1 MKQII
6 IFFLFLIFS
15 SCASHRTIQ
24 QEKIREKVKIDST
37 FQHVLTNKN
46 IEIEWI
52 FSDDS
57 TTVPYQPGR
66 NNTAAKPRKKY
77 TPQKIPRFGKI
88 RIHISNDSITA
99 KGKVEAAT
107 KIKAKTKKKTKIK
120 KKEPSK
126 VLKPKKAKSRFNF
139 IYVILIG
146 FCVKFLWDN
155 KNTFQKL
162 RRIIK

>member
-24 QEKIREKVKIDST
+24 QEKIKEKISIDST

-52 FSDDS
+52 YSDD
-57 TTVPYQPGR
+57 TDTVPYQPR
-66 NNTAAKPRKKY
+66 INDTAAKPQKKY
-77 TPQKIPRFGKI
+77 SPQKIPRYGKI
-88 RIHISNDSITA
+88 RIHISKDSVSA
-99 KGKVEAAT
+99 KGKVEAT
-107 KIKAKTKKKTKIK
+107 TNNKAKTKKK
-120 KKEPSK
+120 EPAK
-126 VLKPKKAKSRFNF
+126 VLKPKKAKKRYNF

-155 KNTFQKL
+155 KNTFKKIW
-162 RRIIK
+162 RIIK

>member
-24 QEKIREKVKIDST
+24 KEQIKEKISIDST

-52 FSDDS
+52 FSDD
-57 TTVPYQPGR
+57 TATVPYQPGR
-66 NNTAAKPRKKY
+66 NDTAAKPRKKY
-77 TPQKIPRFGKI
+77 TPQKIPRCGKI
-88 RIHISNDSITA
+88 RIHISNDSIST
-99 KGKVEAAT
+99 KGKVEATT
-107 KIKAKTKKKTKIK
+107 KIKAKTKKK
-120 KKEPSK
+120 EPTK
-126 VLKPKKAKSRFNF
+126 VLKPKKAKNRFNF
-139 IYVILIG
+139 VYVILVG

-155 KNTFQKL
+155 KNTFKKIW
-162 RRIIK
+162 RIIK

>member
-24 QEKIREKVKIDST
+24 KEQIKEKVSIDST

-52 FSDDS
+52 FPND
-57 TTVPYQPGR
+57 TTAVPYLPGR
-66 NNTAAKPRKKY
+66 NDMAAKPGRKY
-77 TPQKIPRFGKI
+77 THQKIPRCGKI
-88 RIHISNDSITA
+88 RIHISNDSISSQ
-99 KGKVEAAT
+99 GKVKANN
-107 KIKAKTKKKTKIK
+107 KIKAKTKKK
-120 KKEPSK
+120 EPAK
-126 VLKPKKAKSRFNF
+126 VLKPKKTKNHFSFV
-139 IYVILIG
+139 YVIIIG

-155 KNTFQKL
+155 KNFFIKIW
-162 RRIIK
+162 RIIK

>member
-24 QEKIREKVKIDST
+24 KEQIKEKVSIDST
-37 FQHVLTNKN
+37 FHHVLTNKN

-52 FSDDS
+52 FSDD
-57 TTVPYQPGR
+57 TATVPYQPGR
-66 NNTAAKPRKKY
+66 NDTAAKPRQKY
-77 TPQKIPRFGKI
+77 SPQKIPRYGKI
-88 RIHISNDSITA
+88 RIHISNDSIST
-99 KGKVEAAT
+99 KGKVEATT
-107 KIKAKTKKKTKIK
+107 KIKAKTKKK
-120 KKEPSK
+120 EPAK
-126 VLKPKKAKSRFNF
+126 VLKPQKAKNRFNF

-155 KNTFQKL
+155 KNTFKKIW
-162 RRIIK
+162 RIIK

>member
-6 IFFLFLIFS
+6 IFFLFIIFS

-24 QEKIREKVKIDST
+24 KEQIKEKVSIDST

-52 FSDDS
+52 YSDD
-57 TTVPYQPGR
+57 TTAVPYQPGR
-66 NNTAAKPRKKY
+66 NDTAAKPRKKY
-77 TPQKIPRFGKI
+77 TPQKIPRYGKI
-88 RIHISNDSITA
+88 RIHISEDTISSQ
-99 KGKVEAAT
+99 GKVKADN
-107 KIKAKTKKKTKIK
+107 KIKAKTKKK
-120 KKEPSK
+120 EPAK

-139 IYVILIG
+139 VYVILIG

-155 KNTFQKL
+155 KNTFKKIWS
-162 RRIIK
+162 IIK

>member
-6 IFFLFLIFS
+6 IFFLFVLFS

-24 QEKIREKVKIDST
+24 QEKIKEKVTVDST
-37 FQHVLTNKN
+37 FHHVLTNKN

-57 TTVPYQPGR
+57 TTVPYQPGT
-66 NNTAAKPRKKY
+66 NDTAANPRKKC
-77 TPQKIPRFGKI
+77 TPQKIPRYGKI
-88 RIHISNDSITA
+88 RIHISEDTISSQ
-99 KGKVEAAT
+99 GKVKAT
-107 KIKAKTKKKTKIK
+107 NKIKAKTKKK
-120 KKEPSK
+120 EPAK

-139 IYVILIG
+139 VYVILIG

-155 KNTFQKL
+155 KNTFKKIW
-162 RRIIK
+162 RIMK

>member
-6 IFFLFLIFS
+6 IFFLFIFFS

-24 QEKIREKVKIDST
+24 KEQIKEKITIDST

-57 TTVPYQPGR
+57 TTVPYQPGT
-66 NNTAAKPRKKY
+66 NDTAAKPRKKY
-77 TPQKIPRFGKI
+77 SPQKIPRYGKI
-88 RIHISNDSITA
+88 RIHISNDSVSA
-99 KGKVEAAT
+99 KGKVETTTKTKA
-107 KIKAKTKKKTKIK
+107 KIKQ
-120 KKEPSK
+120 KEPAK
-126 VLKPKKAKSRFNF
+126 VLKQKKAKNRFNF
-139 IYVILIG
+139 VYVILIG

-155 KNTFQKL
+155 KNTFKKIW
-162 RRIIK
+162 RIIK

>member
-6 IFFLFLIFS
+6 IFFLFIFFS

-24 QEKIREKVKIDST
+24 KEQIKEKVTIDST

-57 TTVPYQPGR
+57 TTVPYQPET
-66 NNTAAKPRKKY
+66 NDTAAKPRKKY
-77 TPQKIPRFGKI
+77 SPQKIPRYGKI
-88 RIHISNDSITA
+88 RIHISNDSVSA
-99 KGKVEAAT
+99 KGKVETTTKTKA
-107 KIKAKTKKKTKIK
+107 KIKQ
-120 KKEPSK
+120 KEPAK
-126 VLKPKKAKSRFNF
+126 VLKQKKAKNRFNF

-155 KNTFQKL
+155 KNTFKKIW
-162 RRIIK
+162 RIIK

>member
-24 QEKIREKVKIDST
+24 KEQIKEKVSIDST

-52 FSDDS
+52 FSEDT
-57 TTVPYQPGR
+57 TTVPYQPGT
-66 NNTAAKPRKKY
+66 NDTAAEPRKKY
-77 TPQKIPRFGKI
+77 SPQKIPRYGKI
-88 RIHISNDSITA
+88 RIHISKDTISSQ
-99 KGKVEAAT
+99 GKVKAT
-107 KIKAKTKKKTKIK
+107 NKIKAKTKKK
-120 KKEPSK
+120 EPAK

-155 KNTFQKL
+155 KNTFKKIW
-162 RRIIK
+162 RIIK

>member
-24 QEKIREKVKIDST
+24 KEQLKEKVSIDST

-52 FSDDS
+52 YSDD
-57 TTVPYQPGR
+57 TTAVPYKPGR
-66 NNTAAKPRKKY
+66 NDTAAKPQKRF
-77 TPQKIPRFGKI
+77 TPQKIPRYGKI
-88 RIHISNDSITA
+88 RIHISSDTLST
-99 KGKVEAAT
+99 KGMVEATT
-107 KIKAKTKKKTKIK
+107 KIKAKTKKK
-120 KKEPSK
+120 EPAK
-126 VLKPKKAKSRFNF
+126 VLKPEKAKSRFNF

-155 KNTFQKL
+155 RNIFKKIW
-162 RRIIK
+162 RIIK

>member
-24 QEKIREKVKIDST
+24 KEQIKEKVSIDST
-37 FQHVLTNKN
+37 FQHVLTSKN

-52 FSDDS
+52 FADD
-57 TTVPYQPGR
+57 TTAIPFLPG
-66 NNTAAKPRKKY
+66 NNDTAAKPGQKY
-77 TPQKIPRFGKI
+77 TPQKIPKHGKI
-88 RIHISNDSITA
+88 RIHISNDSITSQ
-99 KGKVEAAT
+99 GKVKAKN
-107 KIKAKTKKKTKIK
+107 KIKAKKK
-120 KKEPSK
+120 KKEPTK

-146 FCVKFLWDN
+146 FCVKFLWDR
-155 KNTFQKL
+155 KNTFIKIW
-162 RRIIK
+162 RIIK

>member
-1 MKQII
+1 MKQIF
-6 IFFLFLIFS
+6 IFFLFLLFS

-24 QEKIREKVKIDST
+24 KEQIKEKVSIDST
-37 FQHVLTNKN
+37 FNHVLTNKN

-52 FSDDS
+52 FSDDT

-66 NNTAAKPRKKY
+66 NDTAAKPRKKY
-77 TPQKIPRFGKI
+77 TPQKIPRYGKI
-88 RIHISNDSITA
+88 RIHISEDTISSQ
-99 KGKVEAAT
+99 GKVKADT
-107 KIKAKTKKKTKIK
+107 RIKAKTN

-155 KNTFQKL
+155 KNTFKKIW
-162 RRIIK
+162 RIIK

>member
-24 QEKIREKVKIDST
+24 KEQIKEKVTIDST
-37 FQHVLTNKN
+37 FQHILTNKN

-52 FSDDS
+52 FDDDS
-57 TTVPYQPGR
+57 TTVPYQPGI
-66 NNTAAKPRKKY
+66 NDTAAKPCKKY

-88 RIHISNDSITA
+88 RIHISNDSIST
-99 KGKVEAAT
+99 KGKVEATT
-107 KIKAKTKKKTKIK
+107 KIKAKTKKK
-120 KKEPSK
+120 EPAK
-126 VLKPKKAKSRFNF
+126 MLKPKKAKNRFNF
-139 IYVILIG
+139 VYVILIG

-155 KNTFQKL
+155 KNTFKKIW
-162 RRIIK
+162 RIIK

>member
-24 QEKIREKVKIDST
+24 KEQIKERVSIDST

-46 IEIEWI
+46 IEIEWL
-52 FSDDS
+52 FPND
-57 TTVPYQPGR
+57 TTAVPYLPGS
-66 NNTAAKPRKKY
+66 NDTAAKPGWKY
-77 TPQKIPRFGKI
+77 TPQKIPWCGKI
-88 RIHISNDSITA
+88 RIHISNDSISSQ
-99 KGKVEAAT
+99 GKVKANN
-107 KIKAKTKKKTKIK
+107 KIKAKTKKK
-120 KKEPSK
+120 EPAK
-126 VLKPKKAKSRFNF
+126 VLKPKKAKNHFNF

-155 KNTFQKL
+155 KNTFKKIW
-162 RRIIK
+162 RIIK